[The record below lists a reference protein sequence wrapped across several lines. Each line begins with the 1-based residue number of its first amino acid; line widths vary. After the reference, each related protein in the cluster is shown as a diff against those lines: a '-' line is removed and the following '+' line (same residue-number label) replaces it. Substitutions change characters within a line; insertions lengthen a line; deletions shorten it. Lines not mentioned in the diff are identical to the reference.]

1 MKAVF
6 AGLNDLELTMPSA
19 PSTRY
24 APNEEGVNVCVRC
37 SMRLEGN
44 LPVNNPGEGDNLLTG
59 IIYWKSDD
67 DMELDQYDVANFLRY
82 EVHNYDG
89 TDTSSASCSLLLTNE
104 PVPEP
109 APEPEPPT
117 PEEQLAAAKAGRA
130 DTITRTRDT
139 TIAAGVD
146 VTTSYGVE
154 HFTLSEKDKTLL
166 LGIYGI
172 ISSGQVNAWPY
183 HSINLESRSTNI
195 CTVYN
200 EEDVAK
206 IAVAAF
212 GFITYHETYA
222 NMLLQW
228 LERETDVDT
237 VYTIV
242 YGAQLPEDL
251 ASYMSMLLTS
261 SGIDPSLFTPS
272 TSEDTEE
279 SGATEPSTDEG
290 ISGTEETTPTD
301 EETSSTEGS
310 TPTGDETSGTEGSSE
325 KETVEPDGQPEV

>member
-24 APNEEGVNVCVRC
+24 SPNEEGVNVCVRC

-172 ISSGQVNAWPY
+172 ISSGQVSAWPY

-195 CTVYN
+195 CTVYS

-272 TSEDTEE
+272 TSEDTE
-279 SGATEPSTDEG
+279 D
-290 ISGTEETTPTD
+290 GTEETTPID
-301 EETSSTEGS
+301 EEVSSTEGS
-310 TPTGDETSGTEGSSE
+310 TPTGEEPSGSEASSE
-325 KETVEPDGQPEV
+325 KETVEPDAQPEV

>member
-24 APNEEGVNVCVRC
+24 SPNEEGVNVCTRC

-44 LPVNNPGEGDNLLTG
+44 LPVDNPGEGENLLTG
-59 IIYWKSDD
+59 TIYWKSDD
-67 DMELDQYDVANFLRY
+67 DMVLDQYDVSNFLRY

-89 TDTSSASCSLLLTNE
+89 TETGSASCSLLLTNE

-109 APEPEPPT
+109 APEPVPPT

-146 VTTSYGVE
+146 VQTSYGVE

-172 ISSGQVNAWPY
+172 ISSGQVTAWPY

-195 CTVYN
+195 CTVYT

-212 GFITYHETYA
+212 GFITYHVTYA

-242 YGAQLPEDL
+242 YGAELPEDL
-251 ASYMSMLLTS
+251 ATYMTMLLSS
-261 SGIDPSLFTPS
+261 SGIDPSPFMPSDNDETTPDES
-272 TSEDTEE
+272 GTEE
-279 SGATEPSTDEG
+279 TGSETTEPEV
-290 ISGTEETTPTD
+290 SGTEETTPAD
-301 EETSSTEGS
+301 DS
-310 TPTGDETSGTEGSSE
+310 
-325 KETVEPDGQPEV
+325 VEPNGVPEV